1 MEHYQKA
8 VIEYLK
14 NTKREKVSSIIM
26 KNLSMF

>member
-1 MEHYQKA
+1 MEHYQKT